1 MNGVFRNFVEILWR
15 NPDATM
21 LRDAMEQVAF
31 ALDLGSFA
39 YLHAARDN
47 PTQFQLISNYPN
59 DWTDLYLARDYEGC
73 DPVVMSARTEPE
85 PFEWGGGRWTRL
97 LAKRED
103 ELMEE
108 ASLFGISYGFTFPI
122 QDPASSFAALT
133 FAADHCQERIR
144 RPFALHRDLLKLIAY
159 VFHAGARRTLAPA
172 RSVEGVIL
180 TYREFE
186 CLEWAAK
193 GKSAWDT
200 SQILSISRRTVTFH
214 LHNAKLKLG
223 VRTIQQAVAL
233 LAASRRTGN

>member
-1 MNGVFRNFVEILWR
+1 MNSVFRNFVEILWR
-15 NPDATM
+15 NPDATV
-21 LRDAMEQVAF
+21 LCDAMEQVAV
-31 ALDLGSFA
+31 ALDLPSFA
-39 YLHAARDN
+39 YLHASRDN
-47 PTQFQLISNYPN
+47 PAQIQLISNYPN
-59 DWTDLYLARDYEGC
+59 DWTALYLARDYERF
-73 DPVVMSARTEPE
+73 DPVVINARQGHE
-85 PFEWGGGRWTRL
+85 PFEWGGGRWMHL

-108 ASLFGISYGFTFPI
+108 ASLFGIRYGFTFPI
-122 QDPASSFAALT
+122 QDPESSFAALT

-159 VFHAGARRTLAPA
+159 VFHAGARRALAPA

-200 SQILSISRRTVTFH
+200 SQLLGISRRTVSFH
-214 LHNAKLKLG
+214 LQNAKLKLG

-233 LAASRRTGN
+233 LAASRRASN